1 MYQPGLFTKI
11 KKITTETL
19 RHGVGNDLLIN
30 VRKHALCFNY
40 NYFLCASVS
49 LWFKETKHVF
59 MNHNSIQNTKTGV
72 VSSKAR
78 TFIFVFEITMILALL
93 IVWLS
98 SKSIQQ
104 SKSLYVLFF
113 YSFPSEFLIGLIPH
127 EPILLYYGRYYS
139 PLTVALVSVI
149 GTVLAEAMN
158 YSVFYYV
165 SDTKLFEKMKQKK
178 TVRKTIELF
187 NKAPFT
193 TIIVAGFTPV
203 PFFPVRFLVVM
214 GHYSILKYMLG
225 IFVSRAPRFYLL
237 ALIGYTFE
245 IPGIVLIALFIV
257 LILTAHASIFGNLF
271 KKEKASNR

>member
-1 MYQPGLFTKI
+1 
-11 KKITTETL
+11 
-19 RHGVGNDLLIN
+19 
-30 VRKHALCFNY
+30 
-40 NYFLCASVS
+40 
-49 LWFKETKHVF
+49 
-59 MNHNSIQNTKTGV
+59 MNQNSIQNTKTETV
-72 VSSKAR
+72 NSKAR
-78 TFIFVFEITMILALL
+78 ACIFIFEITMMLALL

-127 EPILLYYGRYYS
+127 EPILLYYGKFYS

-149 GTVLAEAMN
+149 STVLAEAMN

-165 SDTKLFEKMKQKK
+165 SDTKLFEMMKQKR

-193 TIIVAGFTPV
+193 AILVTGFTPV

-214 GHYSILKYMLG
+214 GKYSILKYMLG
-225 IFVSRAPRFYLL
+225 VFISRAPRFYLI
-237 ALIGYTFE
+237 ALIGNTFE
-245 IPGIVLIALFIV
+245 IPVIVLIALFVV
-257 LILTAHASIFGNLF
+257 LIVTAHTSIFRNLF